1 VMRRSLLL
9 AFVSTF
15 AVASVAL
22 AATGGKEPKEP
33 KATLVEAVSHT
44 NHASS
49 VHYVME
55 IAVAHAHHPSL
66 KLDVRGA
73 RGTGSLYIHV
83 RAFTS
88 LVNDGPADTAG
99 PAQSAFIDGPFLYEG
114 SPNGVAVAGKVRWL
128 RVPIERPDTARAIAA
143 MHNMSP
149 APLLRILDEWSNA
162 RSHTS
167 DGGFH
172 GSVAYDDPI
181 VLTALS
187 GMTGGTEFRHVF
199 FSAKIGRDGYV
210 HDIRVTGTTADRS
223 KSVRVTAHLFGY
235 GRPVLV
241 APPREG
247 TFIDRKLISLA
258 A

>member
-1 VMRRSLLL
+1 MMRRSLLL

-22 AATGGKEPKEP
+22 AATGGKEPK
-33 KATLVEAVSHT
+33 ATLVEAVNQT

-49 VHYVME
+49 VHYVMS
-55 IAVAHAHHPSL
+55 IAVAHTHHPSL

-73 RGTGSLYIHV
+73 RGTDSLFIHV

-88 LVNDGPADTAG
+88 LVNDGPADAAG
-99 PAQSAFIDGPFLYEG
+99 PQQSAFIDGPFLYEG
-114 SPNGVAVAGKVRWL
+114 SPNGVAVAGKIRWL
-128 RVPIERPDTARAIAA
+128 RVPVARPDTARAIAA

-149 APLLRILDEWSNA
+149 APLLRILGEWSNA
-162 RSHTS
+162 RSHAS
-167 DGGFH
+167 HGAFH
-172 GSVAYDDPI
+172 GTVAYDDPI

-199 FSAKIGRDGYV
+199 FSAKIGDDGYV
-210 HDIRVTGTTADRS
+210 HRIRVTGTTADKS
-223 KSVRVTAHLFGY
+223 KSVTVTARLFGF
-235 GRPVLV
+235 GRPVRV
-241 APPREG
+241 SPPREG
-247 TFIDRKLISLA
+247 TFIDQKLASLA

>member
-22 AATGGKEPKEP
+22 AATGGKAEPR
-33 KATLVEAVSHT
+33 ATLVEAVSQT

-49 VHYVME
+49 VHYVMQ
-55 IAVAHAHHPSL
+55 IAVAHTHHPSL
-66 KLDVRGA
+66 KLNVNGA
-73 RGTGSLYIHV
+73 RGTGSLFIHV

-88 LVNDGPADTAG
+88 LVNDGPADAAG
-99 PAQSAFIDGPFLYEG
+99 PQQSAFIDGPFLYEG
-114 SPNGVAVAGKVRWL
+114 SPNGVAVAGKIRWL
-128 RVPIERPDTARAIAA
+128 RVPLERAGTARAISA

-149 APLLRILDEWSNA
+149 APLLRILDEWSNV

-167 DGGFH
+167 NGVFH
-172 GSVAYDDPI
+172 GTVAYDDPI

-199 FSAKIGRDGYV
+199 FSVKIGDDGYV
-210 HDIRVTGTTADRS
+210 HTIRITGTTADKS
-223 KSVRVTAHLFGY
+223 KTVAVTAHPFGF
-235 GRPVLV
+235 GRPLRV

-247 TFIDRKLISLA
+247 TFIDQKLPSLA